1 MEFVKISLLAILCV
15 AGIVVVRQLK
25 SELAVPLSIGVAVV
39 IVSMLCDKLFDL
51 IYAFYN
57 FSQEAN
63 IDSEAITCVIK
74 VVGIGYLA
82 EFTNNICV
90 DANCKSV
97 GDKVLFA
104 SKIAILFCAL
114 PMVDK
119 LFGIIKDIAL

>member
-1 MEFVKISLLAILCV
+1 MA
-15 AGIVVVRQLK
+15 
-25 SELAVPLSIGVAVV
+25 
-39 IVSMLCDKLFDL
+39 
-51 IYAFYN
+51 YTFYN
-57 FSQEAN
+57 FSQQAN
-63 IDSEAITCVIK
+63 IDNEAVTCVIK

-97 GDKVLFA
+97 GDKVLLA

-119 LFGIIKDIAL
+119 LFGIIKDLAL